1 MKYMYL
7 SLPFFVSALFTQIQ
21 SQGDEFSASENDL
34 DFYRHGEFYLI
45 SN

>member
-1 MKYMYL
+1 MNYMYFCV
-7 SLPFFVSALFTQIQ
+7 PFFVSVLFTQIQ

-34 DFYRHGEFYLI
+34 NFYGHGEFYLI